1 MTGGVIVT
9 NNLVQLSC
17 DGCGETTGVELKGQ
31 SAQCISS
38 LTDNTGG
45 PRNNPGEIGFG

>member
-1 MTGGVIVT
+1 MTGGVSVT
-9 NNLVQLSC
+9 NILVQLSC
-17 DGCGETTGVELKGQ
+17 EGCGETTGVELEGQ
-31 SAQCISS
+31 SAQCISP